1 MTGRDGF
8 SSDDLLRQAREAIE
22 RHDVTG
28 DDEPGD
34 DESRSEGLAAAAP
47 PQAPGPVE
55 RTLPPPYEPYD
66 TVSPPPPPRR
76 PASEPSADG
85 VVRPTDRIAAG
96 TPAPTTRR
104 PAVTIGILMAV
115 FGVGAAI
122 FVAGLIDDSTAVEDV
137 GVGTCLN
144 DPGGEIVTDVD
155 PISCDEPHEFEMIG
169 SVKIP
174 GESFPGGETFDLAV
188 DRCIP
193 LFEDYVGVAYTD
205 SIWWLNA
212 FTPTE
217 EGWEQGDRIANCLVF
232 QFDADREIIPV
243 TGSARG
249 DGR

>member
-1 MTGRDGF
+1 MTGREGF

-22 RHDVTG
+22 RRDLTADDAEATPVPTG
-28 DDEPGD
+28 TPPPPEP
-34 DESRSEGLAAAAP
+34 
-47 PQAPGPVE
+47 E
-55 RTLPPPYEPYD
+55 RALPPPYEPFEA
-66 TVSPPPPPRR
+66 TPPPPRAER
-76 PASEPSADG
+76 APRSDDRME
-85 VVRPTDRIAAG
+85 RPTDRIATAD
-96 TPAPTTRR
+96 TPSVSRR
-104 PAVTIGILMAV
+104 PGIAVGVLLAV
-115 FGVGAAI
+115 LGVGVAI
-122 FVAGLIDDSTAVEDV
+122 FFAGLLDDSTAVEDV

-155 PISCDEPHEFEMIG
+155 PVSCDEPHEFEMIG
-169 SVKIP
+169 SVEIP
-174 GESFPGGETFDLAV
+174 GDGFPGDETFDLAV

-193 LFEDYVGVAYTD
+193 MFEDYVGIAYED

-232 QFDADREIIPV
+232 QFDADRNILPV

>member
-8 SSDDLLRQAREAIE
+8 SSDDLLRQARKAIE
-22 RHDVTG
+22 RRDGT
-28 DDEPGD
+28 DDEEPQD
-34 DESRSEGLAAAAP
+34 QESRSVPLSGTPLEPRRAE
-47 PQAPGPVE
+47 PV
-55 RTLPPPYEPYD
+55 TPPPYEPYGQ
-66 TVSPPPPPRR
+66 TPAPPPRR
-76 PASEPSADG
+76 EPRETAGDD
-85 VVRPTDRIAAG
+85 VVRPTDRIATG
-96 TPAPTTRR
+96 TATPTTRR

-122 FVAGLIDDSTAVEDV
+122 FVAGLFDDSTAVEDV

-144 DPGGEIVTDVD
+144 DPGGEVVTDVD

-174 GESFPGGETFDLAV
+174 GESFPGDETFDLALE
-188 DRCIP
+188 RCVP
-193 LFEDYVGVAYTD
+193 LFEDYVGIAYAD

-217 EGWEQGDRIANCLVF
+217 EGWDQGDRVANCLVF
-232 QFDADREIIPV
+232 QFDADRNILPV

-249 DGR
+249 AGR